1 MAQREVY
8 LDHAA
13 ATPVDPE
20 VAAVMMPYLTE
31 RFWNPSAPYARA
43 RVVRDDV

>member
-20 VAAVMMPYLTE
+20 VAAVDDAEYLTE
-31 RFWNPSAPYARA
+31 RFWNP
-43 RVVRDDV
+43 V